1 MEDINKSA
9 ELESGSTQQQPGM
22 QNPSTASENKSTCV
36 TSVDPSGNQ
45 FSHPKVDDEEI
56 LEARRKEPTEEEM
69 DEKQNNARD
78 AMNDDS
84 YVLPGDE
91 EDDGKLD

>member
-1 MEDINKSA
+1 MEDLNKSA
-9 ELESGSTQQQPGM
+9 EPESGSTQQQPGM
-22 QNPSTASENKSTCV
+22 QNPSTATENKSTCV
-36 TSVDPSGNQ
+36 TSVDPSNNQ
-45 FSHPKVDDEEI
+45 FIDDEEI